1 MINVTFKSNI
11 QEVSKKLAKDI
22 KTRESAKQIALGEIA
37 KEAFKQMEQTY
48 VVPGNN
54 TNGERYLPTNKGDL
68 SRFQKTRTG
77 QKKLSV
83 GKYFDSKKIISRSG
97 DLLSSIIDLAK
108 GNYQERG
115 TVKTDNYMVR
125 ISKNRIEIWATS
137 TKAIVLELK
146 KAGNKSARGILKKTF
161 KTAIKIFNKAFLK
174 ANKK

>member
-1 MINVTFKSNI
+1 MVNVTFKSNI

-22 KTRESAKQIALGEIA
+22 KQRESAKQIALGEIA
-37 KEAFKQMEQTY
+37 KLAFKEMESKY
-48 VVPGNN
+48 LVPGDNAD
-54 TNGERYLPTNKGDL
+54 GDRYKPVSRGDL
-68 SRFQKTRTG
+68 SRFQKTRAG

-115 TVKTDNYMVR
+115 TVRTDNYMVKITR
-125 ISKNRIEIWATS
+125 NKIEIWATS

-146 KAGNKSARGILKKTF
+146 RAGNKSARSILKKTF

-174 ANKK
+174 AIK